1 VKKTRARPR
10 HSAPAA
16 PRRPRVNVLFT
27 CVGRRIELVE
37 LFRRAAEALKIKLHV
52 HGTDVNWTAP
62 AMHRIDRPHIVPR
75 IDEAPYIPSLL
86 ELARQERIS
95 LIIPTIDSDLLAL
108 SMAAPQFEAHGTRVV
123 ISSERV
129 IRTCHDKLA
138 TYRMLRAAGI
148 DTPQTWT
155 LCDALR
161 LPEQNFPYYMKPREG
176 SAEKGNYVIRSADE
190 LRTLGARVPDPI
202 VQEYIRGTEHTLDV
216 YCGFDG
222 VPRCVVPRKRLEV
235 RTGEVSKGVIVKD
248 ERIMDLGRRVA
259 ETLAECR
266 GVITVQCML
275 TLDTPLPPE
284 AETPPQAG
292 GPSAAACQ
300 GLTRDR
306 RIRVI
311 EINPRFGGGA
321 PLAIEAGADFP
332 RWLLAE
338 YLGRQVK
345 IDPLGF
351 RDRLAMLRYDQSVFV
366 NDLDDHQ
373 P

>member
-1 VKKTRARPR
+1 MAVRKKRTAVKPRAARTRR
-10 HSAPAA
+10 SAPAI
-16 PRRPRVNVLFT
+16 RRKVRIDLLFT

-37 LFRRAAEALKIKLHV
+37 LFRRAADALQIKLRV
-52 HGTDVNWTAP
+52 HGTDINWTAP
-62 AMHRIDRPHIVPR
+62 AMHRVDSPHIVPR
-75 IDEAPYIPSLL
+75 IDEEPYIPSLL
-86 ELARQERIS
+86 ELARRERID
-95 LIIPTIDSDLLAL
+95 LIIPTIDSDLPAL
-108 SMAAPQFEAHGTRVV
+108 SSAAARFAEIGTRVI
-123 ISSERV
+123 ISSESV
-129 IRTCHDKLA
+129 VRTCRDKL
-138 TYRMLRAAGI
+138 TTCRLLQSAGI

-155 LCDALR
+155 LDEALALTDQR
-161 LPEQNFPYYMKPREG
+161 FPYYMKPREG
-176 SAEKGNYVIRSADE
+176 SAEKGNYVIRSAEE

-248 ERIMDLGRRVA
+248 ERIMEIGRRVA
-259 ETLAECR
+259 DVLGDCR
-266 GVITVQCML
+266 GVITVQCMR
-275 TLDTPLPPE
+275 TPE
-284 AETPPQAG
+284 G
-292 GPSAAACQ
+292 
-300 GLTRDR
+300 

-338 YLGRQVK
+338 YLGRKVR

-351 RDRLAMLRYDQSVFV
+351 RDHLAMLRYDRSVFV
-366 NDLDDHQ
+366 DSLDNHQ